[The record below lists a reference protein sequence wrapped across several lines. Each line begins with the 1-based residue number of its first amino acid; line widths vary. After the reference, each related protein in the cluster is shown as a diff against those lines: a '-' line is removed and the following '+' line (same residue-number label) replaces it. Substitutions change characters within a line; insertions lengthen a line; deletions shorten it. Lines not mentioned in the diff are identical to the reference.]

1 MTDNTLSSCSKSTS
15 SKNYQLK
22 TFLKVFNHYYGNFK
36 TFFKVSD
43 PRKSSKCLYP
53 LESYLYLAL
62 MMFLLRLQS
71 VRQIN
76 YLLNTVAANK
86 KFCRLF
92 GCSNLPHSTSLNKIS
107 RRLIPE
113 EMQVITSN
121 MVKHL
126 IKQRVLETRRLFG
139 KYYMIAVDGT
149 YVYSSP
155 TRHCEHCLTRT
166 SKKTGKTTYYHMILE
181 AKLVTKDGFALSVM
195 SEFVQNEEENPSK
208 QDCET
213 KAFHRLAAKL
223 KQAFPK
229 LPIIL
234 LLDGLFADGSIF
246 QICRENNWEAL
257 IVLKDKDLSTVNQEF
272 KNLKLVHPEKSFQQN
287 KGGCKQDFSWCNDI
301 DYRDGKKRQFSLSI
315 IECIEQQA
323 DEKTTKYKSISTI
336 RVRRNNI
343 CKLSDAARTRWVIEN
358 QGFNTQKNH
367 GFALK
372 HQYSK
377 NYTGMKVF
385 YYLLQICHT
394 WEQLTRRS
402 NLFKRLCTKK
412 YGSIKNIYFNMLEE
426 WRREVLSD
434 DEINFIKNTKVQI
447 RLDSG

>member
-1 MTDNTLSSCSKSTS
+1 MKDNTLSNCTKSTS
-15 SKNYQLK
+15 KNHQLK
-22 TFLKVFNHYYGNFK
+22 TFLKVFNHYYGSFK
-36 TFFKVSD
+36 AFFKVTD

-71 VRQIN
+71 VRQVN
-76 YLLNTVAANK
+76 YLLNTVDANK
-86 KFCRLF
+86 NFGRLF
-92 GCSNLPHSTSLNKIS
+92 GCPSLPHSTSLNKIC

-113 EMQVITSN
+113 EMQVIASN
-121 MVKHL
+121 MLRHL
-126 IKQRVLETRRLFG
+126 IRQRVLETRRLLG

-181 AKLVTKDGFALSVM
+181 AKLVTKDGFAFSVM
-195 SEFVQNEEENPSK
+195 SEFVQNEEKNPSK

-246 QICRENNWEAL
+246 LICRENNWEAL

-272 KNLKLVHPEKSFQQN
+272 KNLKLVHPEKSFQVT
-287 KGGCKQDFSWCNDI
+287 KDGCKQDFSWCNDI

-315 IECIEQQA
+315 VECIEQQA
-323 DEKTTKYKSISTI
+323 DEKKTKYKSISTI
-336 RVRRNNI
+336 RVHRNNI
-343 CKLSDAARTRWVIEN
+343 RKLSDAARTRWIIEN

-367 GFALK
+367 GFGLK

-377 NYTGMKVF
+377 DYTGMKIF

-412 YGSIKNIYFNMLEE
+412 YGSIKNIYFNMLEA

-434 DEINFIKNTKVQI
+434 AEINFIQNTKVQL